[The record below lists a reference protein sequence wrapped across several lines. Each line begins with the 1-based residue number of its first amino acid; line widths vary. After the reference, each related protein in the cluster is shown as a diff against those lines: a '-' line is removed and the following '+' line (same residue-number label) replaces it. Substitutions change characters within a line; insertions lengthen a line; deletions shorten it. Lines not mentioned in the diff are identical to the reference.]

1 MSNYYFR
8 RASDLKTDQL
18 VDIVMDIDNG
28 HYDEIVDEKEWFN
41 KITRFR
47 NEIIEVLLKRYQAH
61 HLVALGTKLPPNF
74 EYTFFLFLPFLRSY
88 VISSVNE
95 LSSSRKTI
103 FIHF

>member
-28 HYDEIVDEKEWFN
+28 HYDEIVDENEWFN

-61 HLVALGTKLPPNF
+61 HLYNNKAD
-74 EYTFFLFLPFLRSY
+74 
-88 VISSVNE
+88 NE
-95 LSSSRKTI
+95 LNRAYRMYLR
-103 FIHF
+103 HYL

>member
-18 VDIVMDIDNG
+18 VDIAMDIDNG
-28 HYDEIVDEKEWFN
+28 HYDEIVDENEWYH

-61 HLVALGTKLPPNF
+61 YLYNNKAD
-74 EYTFFLFLPFLRSY
+74 
-88 VISSVNE
+88 NE
-95 LSSSRKTI
+95 LNRAYRMYLR
-103 FIHF
+103 HYL

>member
-28 HYDEIVDEKEWFN
+28 HYDEIVDENEWFN

-47 NEIIEVLLKRYQAH
+47 N
-61 HLVALGTKLPPNF
+61 
-74 EYTFFLFLPFLRSY
+74 
-88 VISSVNE
+88 
-95 LSSSRKTI
+95 
-103 FIHF
+103 

>member
-61 HLVALGTKLPPNF
+61 HLYNNKVDSELNRA
-74 EYTFFLFLPFLRSY
+74 YRMYLRHY
-88 VISSVNE
+88 
-95 LSSSRKTI
+95 L
-103 FIHF
+103 

>member
-28 HYDEIVDEKEWFN
+28 HYDEIVDENEWFN

-61 HLVALGTKLPPNF
+61 YLYNNKTD
-74 EYTFFLFLPFLRSY
+74 
-88 VISSVNE
+88 NE
-95 LSSSRKTI
+95 LNRAYRMYLR
-103 FIHF
+103 HYL

>member
-28 HYDEIVDEKEWFN
+28 HYDEIVDERYWYD

-47 NEIIEVLLKRYQAH
+47 AETIEVLLKRYQAH
-61 HLVALGTKLPPNF
+61 YLYNNKAD
-74 EYTFFLFLPFLRSY
+74 
-88 VISSVNE
+88 NE
-95 LSSSRKTI
+95 LNRAYRMYLR
-103 FIHF
+103 HYL

>member
-28 HYDEIVDEKEWFN
+28 HYDEIVDENEWYH

-61 HLVALGTKLPPNF
+61 YLYNNKAD
-74 EYTFFLFLPFLRSY
+74 
-88 VISSVNE
+88 NE
-95 LSSSRKTI
+95 LNRAYRMYLR
-103 FIHF
+103 HYL

>member
-28 HYDEIVDEKEWFN
+28 HYDEIVDENEWFN

-61 HLVALGTKLPPNF
+61 YLYNNKAD
-74 EYTFFLFLPFLRSY
+74 
-88 VISSVNE
+88 NE
-95 LSSSRKTI
+95 LNRAYRMYLR
-103 FIHF
+103 HYL